1 MKINHFLHNIIKSKH
16 PYFQLPNSFIEFC
29 ETDLSDDISPWWFL
43 HKEEGVFEA
52 WLEEISNQ
60 YPSRK
65 LVPFAKINYS
75 DDIACFDASVNSND
89 PIVHYVHS
97 YASPG
102 WEDRGSVKNFDEWL
116 KLALKDSEIY
126 KNDID

>member
-1 MKINHFLHNIIKSKH
+1 M
-16 PYFQLPNSFIEFC
+16 
-29 ETDLSDDISPWWFL
+29 
-43 HKEEGVFEA
+43 FEA